1 MQNTRGLQMILPE
14 PWASKN
20 QCTQFGSKSGC
31 WSLCINKSKSG
42 SNCPI
47 KGLPPLSKDSSVFL
61 SLSLLECVVKAPLS
75 D

>member
-20 QCTQFGSKSGC
+20 RCMQSSSKSGC
-31 WSLCINKSKSG
+31 LSLCINKSKSG
-42 SNCPI
+42 PNCPI
-47 KGLPPLSKDSSVFL
+47 KGLPPLFKDSSIFL

-75 D
+75 G